1 MLKSDVSPDGAVAA
15 PAPSGDRA
23 RSALARVRPLLMRSA
38 TLLAFLAVVIA
49 FSLLRPDSFATLENW
64 QSMLNLGAPVIII
77 AAALTV
83 PLIMGD
89 FDLSIGYHVQ
99 LLGAFAIVL
108 VTRHGAATGLSV
120 AATLALG
127 AAIGCVLGTIITYS
141 RASAFVITLGAGTI
155 MLGIELKI
163 TDGGKTIF
171 EGIPLGYS
179 EIATRELL
187 GLQLPIWIMLAV
199 VVVLALVTERS
210 VLGRY
215 VAAIGSNRE
224 TARLGGVNLGLMRVA
239 SFAIVGL
246 GAGLAGII
254 LTAQANQYY
263 PNLGVGNLLPAYAA
277 VFLGAATLRP
287 GQFHILGTFIGAMF
301 LQVIGT
307 GLVLLDVPAYVANII
322 QGSVLVI
329 AVVIS
334 RLGTARP

>member
-1 MLKSDVSPDGAVAA
+1 VVPSPPLADGA
-15 PAPSGDRA
+15 A
-23 RSALARVRPLLMRSA
+23 RRQLGRVRPLLMRSA

-49 FSLLRPDSFATLENW
+49 FSALRPHSFATLENW

-89 FDLSIGYHVQ
+89 FDLSIGYNVQ

-108 VTRHGAATGLSV
+108 VAKHEVATGLGV
-120 AATLALG
+120 VATLALG
-127 AAIGCVLGTIITYS
+127 AAIGCMLGALITYS

-163 TDGGKTIF
+163 TNGGKTIF
-171 EGIPLGYS
+171 EGIPTGYTD
-179 EIATRELL
+179 IATTKLL
-187 GLQLPIWIMLAV
+187 GLELPIWIMFAV
-199 VVVLALVTERS
+199 VVVLTLLTERS

-224 TARLGGVNLGLMRVA
+224 TARLGGVNVGLMRIA
-239 SFAIVGL
+239 SFMIVGV
-246 GAGLAGII
+246 GAALAGII

-287 GQFHILGTFIGAMF
+287 GQFHILGTFIGAVF

-307 GLVLLDVPAYVANII
+307 GLVLMNVPSYVANII

-334 RLGTARP
+334 RLGTNRP